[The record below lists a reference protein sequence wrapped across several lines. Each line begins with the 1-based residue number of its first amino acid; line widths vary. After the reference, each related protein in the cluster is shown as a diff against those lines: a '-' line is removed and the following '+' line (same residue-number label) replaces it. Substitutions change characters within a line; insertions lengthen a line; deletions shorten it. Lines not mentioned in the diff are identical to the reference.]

1 MAAVGA
7 TKRIHRGRRSLVILG
22 LGILFIVAGL
32 FVLVDQ
38 AFVASQLQPLVG
50 SATDAAT
57 AATGGFTPYGS
68 LSYVVYA
75 IGIGLIGTGG
85 GLVRM
90 AFHTSL
96 ASYASGG
103 SGMGA
108 MGMSPQAMQG
118 LMASSQAAMERMAA
132 PSRPT
137 VKVKCPSCGSLE
149 EEDAKFCHK
158 CGKPM

>member
-1 MAAVGA
+1 MAAVTG
-7 TKRIHRGRRSLVILG
+7 TKRAHRGRRSLVILG
-22 LGILFIVAGL
+22 VGIGFILAGL

-50 SATDAAT
+50 SAVNAAGS
-57 AATGGFTPYGS
+57 ATGGFTPYGS

-90 AFHTSL
+90 TFHSSV
-96 ASYASGG
+96 ASYAAGG
-103 SGMGA
+103 SGMAA
-108 MGMSPQAMQG
+108 MGMSPEAMQN
-118 LMASSQAAMERMAA
+118 LMASSQAAMNRMAG
-132 PSRPT
+132 SSQPT
-137 VKVKCPSCGSLE
+137 VKVKCPKCGSLE

-158 CGKPM
+158 CGQAM